1 MRFGLLWYGRLGA
14 ARFGLVWYGSIGY
27 GRPGSDGQV
36 EVRSGKARLGTAR
49 QARSGASRLS
59 RFWSGLA
66 RQASCVMVALGAD
79 GFGTAWQAGH
89 GVER

>member
-1 MRFGLLWYGRLGA
+1 LYRPGAFRLGRLGAARLDAVWFGLLWYGRLGA

-36 EVRSGKARLGTAR
+36 EVRSGKARLGTA
-49 QARSGASRLS
+49 
-59 RFWSGLA
+59 
-66 RQASCVMVALGAD
+66 
-79 GFGTAWQAGH
+79 WQAGN